1 MEKILEIIKTDPV
14 FKYAPIL
21 FLGIFVSLFLMGYVL
36 KKLMNKDN
44 EKDYTNLINFIRIF
58 YFVCASIYFYL
69 VKQYYMILI
78 LFGTDIIAN
87 LILKRFQT
95 KRMDRLREERDF
107 WIDLKVEEAIKE
119 LKNLKE

>member
-21 FLGIFVSLFLMGYVL
+21 FFGIVISFFLMGYVL

-44 EKDYTNLINFIRIF
+44 EKDYTNLIDFIRIF
-58 YFVCASIYFYL
+58 YFVCASTYFYL

-78 LFGTDIIAN
+78 FFGTDIIAN

-95 KRMDRLREERDF
+95 KRMDSLREERNF

>member
-1 MEKILEIIKTDPV
+1 MEKILEAIKTEPI

-21 FLGIFVSLFLMGYVL
+21 FLGIFVSLFLMGYL
-36 KKLMNKDN
+36 TKKIIDKDN
-44 EKDYTNLINFIRIF
+44 EKDYTNLIDFTRIF

-69 VKQYYMILI
+69 VKQYHMILI
-78 LFGTDIIAN
+78 FFGTDILAN

-95 KRMDRLREERDF
+95 KRMDRLREERNF